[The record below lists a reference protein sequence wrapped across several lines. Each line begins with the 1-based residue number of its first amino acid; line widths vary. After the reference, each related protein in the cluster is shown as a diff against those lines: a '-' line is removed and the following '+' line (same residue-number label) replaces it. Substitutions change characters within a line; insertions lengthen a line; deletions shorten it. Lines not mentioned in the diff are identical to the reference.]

1 MRPSFSIKIPF
12 CDHAKALKNKQYGS
26 PHRCLIEAFI
36 LLTFGDANLGE
47 SILVNETFG
56 MKQSLPLRRQSLEVP
71 IKKALA
77 SRVSSPSPPTSSSLP
92 SRSRPCWWEDVSGGT
107 LPWSTTPFGCSFFAL
122 LHLDSGKLH
131 GPVKNQVTV
140 SFLRNHQS
148 AELRLRS
155 PRLMWWRSQWRR
167 RQGCYYPKLK
177 SPKSCP
183 KLTKTDCFEQIQGWQ
198 WCLKTPSFSP
208 VGFLGNFS
216 LLYKC
221 LPIESLC
228 PNLCRGSVT
237 LSLD

>member
-1 MRPSFSIKIPF
+1 MSKTRRINNMEAP
-12 CDHAKALKNKQYGS
+12 L
-26 PHRCLIEAFI
+26 RCLIDS
-36 LLTFGDANLGE
+36 LYSSTFWGRNSWE
-47 SILVNETFG
+47 SFLVNETFDT
-56 MKQSLPLRRQSLEVP
+56 KQSLPCQKATLEVP

-183 KLTKTDCFEQIQGWQ
+183 KLTKTDCFEQIQGWH
-198 WCLKTPSFSP
+198 WRPKTLSFSP
-208 VGFLGNFS
+208 VGFLSNF
-216 LLYKC
+216 
-221 LPIESLC
+221 PFVQIF
-228 PNLCRGSVT
+228 P
-237 LSLD
+237 